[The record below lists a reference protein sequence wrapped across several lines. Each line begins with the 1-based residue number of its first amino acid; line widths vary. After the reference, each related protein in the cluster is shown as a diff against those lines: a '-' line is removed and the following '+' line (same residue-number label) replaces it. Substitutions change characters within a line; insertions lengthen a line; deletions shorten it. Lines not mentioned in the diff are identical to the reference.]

1 MNTKRLLS
9 VGWKIALVLLIAL
22 IIVYR
27 IHFAPVPVES
37 CTVKTGLISAEAMG
51 TGTLEARVRATISPK
66 ISGRIA
72 QVLVDQGDKVV
83 KGQKLLILDD
93 EDLQQQVEIAKAEL
107 SVVHAG
113 VEKAVSGIKSAEAT
127 EKEAKTSYARISQLA
142 PSGAVSVDTLEK
154 SLLQMEVA
162 QAELNQAQTAKIEAE
177 KLVIKAKASL
187 QFAQAQLSYTV
198 VCAPFDGLIVK
209 RNRDAGDVVVPGS
222 MILEMISLDE
232 LWISAWV
239 DETLL
244 NQLEN
249 GQVSKIVFRSDP
261 KIELPGK
268 VVRIAPQAD
277 RETREVLVDVSIDQR
292 PKIWAVGQRAE
303 VYIDTARKENVLVI
317 PQRVVVWRQQH
328 PGVFVVDNGKT
339 YWHKIVLGI
348 EGKENVEVT
357 KGLQQDQAV
366 LIPGSKLP
374 RDGRAVKAKK
384 NESGDKGH

>member
-1 MNTKRLLS
+1 MFTKRLLS

-72 QVLVDQGDKVV
+72 QVLVDQGDKII
-83 KGQKLLILDD
+83 KGQKLVLLDD

-107 SVVHAG
+107 SVARAG
-113 VEKAVSGIKSAEAT
+113 VEKAVSGIKSAEST
-127 EKEAKTSYARISQLA
+127 EKQAKASYARISQLA
-142 PSGAVSVDTLEK
+142 PSGAVSVDALEK
-154 SLLQMEVA
+154 SLQQMEVA
-162 QAELNQAQTAKIEAE
+162 QAELNQTQSAKIEAE
-177 KLVIKAKASL
+177 KLVAKAEASL
-187 QFAQAQLSYTV
+187 QFAQAQLAYTV

-209 RNRDAGDVVVPGS
+209 RNRDPGDVVVPGS
-222 MILEMISLDE
+222 MVLDMISLDE

-244 NQLEN
+244 NQLEV
-249 GQVSKIVFRSDP
+249 GQASKIVFRSDP

-277 RETREVLVDVSIDQR
+277 RETREVLVDVGIDR
-292 PKIWAVGQRAE
+292 LPKLWAIGQRAE
-303 VYIDTARKENVLVI
+303 VYIETVRKENVLVI
-317 PQRVVVWRQQH
+317 SQRVVVWRQQ
-328 PGVFVVDNGKT
+328 PGVFVIENGKT

-348 EGKENVEVT
+348 QGKEKVEVT
-357 KGLQQDQAV
+357 EGLQAGQVV
-366 LIPGSKLP
+366 LIPGPKPP
-374 RDGRAVKAKK
+374 RDGRAVKAITK
-384 NESGDKGH
+384 